1 MNLKNCIAL
10 LLFCCFSTSAQEGFR
25 YNSTKN
31 KISIPFQFINNLIFI
46 PININ
51 GLELNFLLDTG
62 VEETVLFGLED
73 AEISSFKN
81 AEKIN
86 LKGFGRED
94 FVEGLKSENNVL
106 ACGDFID
113 KNHEIYIVLDQNFNF
128 SSQVGIA
135 VNGIIGY
142 KFFKNYLIETNYS
155 SRKIVIRQETLKFR
169 KKLNTKYSESEI
181 IIDGNKPYFKTKIST
196 DNKEIGTKMLIDSG
210 SGDAVWLFEN
220 QKNKIKV
227 PDSNIDDYLGR
238 GFSGELFGKRSR
250 IGKLAFGNFEFK
262 NALTSFPDS
271 LAITCSRL
279 VQDREGSIGGEILKR
294 FDVVYDY
301 PNQKIYFKKN
311 GNFNM
316 PFNFNMSGIEIE
328 HDGLQW
334 VAESNQ
340 YRTAK
345 ANTISFSENDV
356 KLNDV
361 KFSFSLKPVFKI
373 ANIRKNSAAEIAGL
387 KKGDIIVEINGSKAI
402 NFNLQEI
409 NELLKSEE
417 GKRISMKINRND
429 RDIEYSFVLKSI
441 L

>member
-46 PININ
+46 PINVN

-155 SRKIVIRQETLKFR
+155 SRKIVIRQENPKFR
-169 KKLNTKYSESEI
+169 KKLNAKYSESEI
-181 IIDGNKPYFKTKIST
+181 VIDGNKPYFKTKIST
-196 DNKEIGTKMLIDSG
+196 DNKEIETKMLIDSG

-227 PDSNIDDYLGR
+227 PESNFVDYLGR
-238 GFSGELFGKRSR
+238 GFSGELFGKRAR
-250 IGKLAFGNFEFK
+250 INKLSISNFEFK
-262 NALTSFPDS
+262 QPLTAFPDS

-311 GNFNM
+311 GNFSM

-340 YRTAK
+340 YQTAK
-345 ANTISFSENDV
+345 ANTISFSENEV

-409 NELLKSEE
+409 NELLKSED

-429 RDIEYSFVLKSI
+429 IDIEYSFVLKSI